1 MGRPTSGVVT
11 EAGAAVG
18 PELLGEAGGLVAV
31 GREGGVAEAVLH
43 VHHVV
48 HQLLGGGG
56 LQHRSKGLVVLGGC
70 GSAF

>member
-18 PELLGEAGGLVAV
+18 PELLGEAGGLVAA
-31 GREGGVAEAVLH
+31 GREGGVAEAVLQ

-48 HQLLGGGG
+48 HQLVGGGDLHKTKFLFKEAVG
-56 LQHRSKGLVVLGGC
+56 MQ
-70 GSAF
+70 F